1 MQINKMS
8 TSATIISNEQI
19 YSKMLEIEKKQY
31 EILCKLDYIANSCC
45 KMDSHINFVDNVYNV
60 LRTPFSTISRIAL
73 PKQQPKSYPRIEMN

>member
-1 MQINKMS
+1 MGVI
-8 TSATIISNEQI
+8 TNEQL
-19 YSKMLEIEKKQY
+19 YEKMLEIEKKQY

-73 PKQQPKSYPRIEMN
+73 PQQKQKTNSYPRIELN